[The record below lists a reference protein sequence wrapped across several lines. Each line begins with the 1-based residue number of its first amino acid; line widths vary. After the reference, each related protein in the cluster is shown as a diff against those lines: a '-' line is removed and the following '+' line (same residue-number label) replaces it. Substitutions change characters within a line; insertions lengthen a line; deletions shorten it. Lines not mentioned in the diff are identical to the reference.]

1 MPSQHHASDSCSRP
15 PGHPKSCNGNIMK
28 YLHDMTTTTAV
39 LDRVLHLATLV
50 QADLARFER
59 EAGLTRSRVHLLWVL
74 GETGPTTQQALASAL
89 GVTPRN
95 VTGLVDG
102 LVTSGHV
109 TREPHPGDRRATLV
123 TPTALGRRTIEDLVA
138 SHADL
143 ARRLFGDVPAARL
156 AIFDEVLSAT
166 VERFAGLVQAAEGEA
181 R

>member
-1 MPSQHHASDSCSRP
+1 M
-15 PGHPKSCNGNIMK
+15 N
-28 YLHDMTTTTAV
+28 YLHGMATPTAV

-59 EAGLTRSRVHLLWVL
+59 EKGLTTSRVHVLWVL
-74 GETGPTTQQALASAL
+74 GETGPTTQQALSRAL
-89 GVTPRN
+89 DVTPRN

-123 TPTALGRRTIEDLVA
+123 TPTDFGRRTIEELVA

-143 ARRLFGDVPAARL
+143 AARLFRDVPAARL
-156 AIFDEVLSAT
+156 VTFDEVLSAT
-166 VERFAGLVQAAEGEA
+166 VERFAGLMDAAEGA